1 MTTSIHRFFR
11 LLALALVSLT
21 AALDVG
27 AQAAAQPE
35 HTEKPDYVY
44 RLSITDRIRVSI
56 FQEDDLTDIL
66 RVDARGNVNLKL
78 VGELRVVGLTV
89 AEAQRTVEQ
98 AYRDGRFLRNPQA
111 SITIEDYALRDVA
124 IEGQVKAPGRYV
136 LPVESTYSIVEL
148 VTKAGGLTDIAKGS
162 AVVIT
167 RQSPD
172 GKRTTITVDVDAL
185 IRGRKSNIPGNSA
198 VLLEPGDVVY
208 VPERII

>member
-1 MTTSIHRFFR
+1 MKSPTRSFVR
-11 LLALALVSLT
+11 LLTLAFVTLATCFS
-21 AALDVG
+21 AF
-27 AQAAAQPE
+27 AQSGSPD
-35 HTEKPDYVY
+35 HKEKPDYVY

-66 RVDARGNVNLKL
+66 RIDARGNINLKL
-78 VGELRVVGLTV
+78 VGELRVAGMTV
-89 AEAQRTVEQ
+89 AEAQRAIEQ

-167 RQSPD
+167 RTAPD

-185 IRGRKSNIPGNSA
+185 IRGRKSSNPNNSA
-198 VLLEPGDVVY
+198 VLLEPGDIVY

>member
-89 AEAQRTVEQ
+89 AEAQRAVEQ

>member
-1 MTTSIHRFFR
+1 MKPSLLSLIR
-11 LLALALVSLT
+11 LFTLAFVTLAAHLPAS
-21 AALDVG
+21 
-27 AQAAAQPE
+27 AQTGSGDHQ
-35 HTEKPDYVY
+35 EKPDYVY

-66 RVDARGNVNLKL
+66 RVDARGNISLKL
-78 VGELRVVGLTV
+78 VGELRVAGMTV
-89 AEAQRTVEQ
+89 PEAQRAVEQ
-98 AYRDGRFLRNPQA
+98 AYREGRFLRNPQA
-111 SITIEDYALRDVA
+111 SIIIEDYALRDVA

-167 RQSPD
+167 RTSPD
-172 GKRTTITVDVDAL
+172 GKRTTITVDVDSL
-185 IRGRKSNIPGNSA
+185 IRGRKSNNPKNTA

>member
-1 MTTSIHRFFR
+1 MKSSFHFLVR
-11 LLALALVSLT
+11 LLSLVFVTLAVHSALGQSSGT
-21 AALDVG
+21 ADH
-27 AQAAAQPE
+27 E
-35 HTEKPDYVY
+35 EKPDYIY

-66 RVDARGNVNLKL
+66 RIDARGNINLKL
-78 VGELRVVGLTV
+78 VGELRVAGMTV
-89 AEAQRTVEQ
+89 AEAQRAIEK
-98 AYRDGRFLRNPQA
+98 AYRDGRFLRNPQV
-111 SITIEDYALRDVA
+111 SVVIEDYAIRDVA

-167 RQSPD
+167 RTSPD
-172 GKRTTITVDVDAL
+172 GKRTTITVDVDSL
-185 IRGRKSNIPGNSA
+185 IRGRKSSNPNNSA

>member
-1 MTTSIHRFFR
+1 MKKSIQCSLR
-11 LLALALVSLT
+11 LLSIAFLTLAAHLPSF
-21 AALDVG
+21 
-27 AQAAAQPE
+27 AQNTGGDDHE
-35 HTEKPDYVY
+35 EKPGYVY

-56 FQEDDLTDIL
+56 FQEDELTDIL
-66 RVDARGNVNLKL
+66 RIDARGNINLKL
-78 VGELRVVGLTV
+78 VGALRVVGLTV
-89 AEAQRTVEQ
+89 PEAQSAIEQ

-111 SITIEDYALRDVA
+111 SVTIEDYALRDVA

-167 RQSPD
+167 RTSPD

-185 IRGRKSNIPGNSA
+185 IRGRKSSNPNNSA
-198 VLLEPGDVVY
+198 VLLEPGDIVY

>member
-1 MTTSIHRFFR
+1 MKSSLHSLVR
-11 LLALALVSLT
+11 LLSLVFVTLAVYS
-21 AALDVG
+21 AFGQSSVG
-27 AQAAAQPE
+27 PDHE
-35 HTEKPDYVY
+35 EKPDYIY
-44 RLSITDRIRVSI
+44 RLSVTDRIRVSI

-66 RVDARGNVNLKL
+66 RIDARGNINLKL
-78 VGELRVVGLTV
+78 VGELRVAGMTV
-89 AEAQRTVEQ
+89 TEAQRAIEK
-98 AYRDGRFLRNPQA
+98 AYRDGRFLRNPQV
-111 SITIEDYALRDVA
+111 SVVIEDYAIRDVA

-167 RQSPD
+167 RTSPD
-172 GKRTTITVDVDAL
+172 GKRTTITVDVDSL
-185 IRGRKSNIPGNSA
+185 IRGRKSSNPNNSA